1 MPSNPQ
7 LNTEQTPP
15 DKKGFSVFKNLLLPL
30 LILIVIFGILEGFAR
45 TNTAERLLPLRSY
58 GNYHTQFEIK
68 WQKLEDFAR
77 ENGGVDVVLLGNSM
91 VNTGIDPAILENQLS
106 SSGQPLRIFNF
117 GVEGLTGAPV
127 ADLASLLVDTYH
139 PVTLIYF
146 TEMRDYLAGNGDD
159 VSKNFL
165 ADDWLQYRLGQ
176 ENFTGWLV
184 DHSYALQRLL
194 PLHNWARADFL
205 DTWLQNMRRFENTHP
220 DGYEPEIQKTD
231 FSGEL
236 PDPKDPENQ
245 KLFALYGNYT
255 IDSGRLIY
263 LQQIID
269 LRAKGTYVV
278 VTEFPAYPGFY
289 TYFGGEQVHAD
300 YLSSIADYTRGQG
313 GLFVAPVSPDL
324 IPLAGRADD
333 HHLNEVGARLYSG
346 LLGQQFDLLCQLQE
360 ICLEGK

>member
-1 MPSNPQ
+1 MHSNPQ
-7 LNTEQTPP
+7 LKPDQEPP
-15 DKKGFSVFKNLLLPL
+15 DKKGFSVFKNLYLPL
-30 LILIVIFGILEGFAR
+30 IILIVIFGILEALAR
-45 TNTAERLLPLRSY
+45 SSAAERLLPLRSY

-77 ENGGVDVVLLGNSM
+77 ANDGVDVILLGNSM
-91 VNTGIDPAILENQLS
+91 VNTGIDPLILGKQVS
-106 SSGQPLRIFNF
+106 SAGQPLRIFNF

-127 ADLASLLVDTYH
+127 ADLATLLVDTYH
-139 PVTLIYF
+139 PATLIYF

-165 ADDWLQYRLGQ
+165 ADEWLQYRLGQ
-176 ENFTGWLV
+176 KNLTGWLV

-194 PLHNWARADFL
+194 PLRNWARADFP
-205 DTWLQNMRRFENTHP
+205 DMWLQNMRRFTNTHP

-231 FSGEL
+231 FAGEL
-236 PDPKDPENQ
+236 PDPNDPEAQ
-245 KLFALYGNYT
+245 KLFSLYGNYT
-255 IDSGRLIY
+255 IDPDRLSY

-269 LRAKGTYVV
+269 LRVKGTTVV

-289 TYFGGEQVHAD
+289 TYFGGEQVHTD
-300 YLSSIADYTRGQG
+300 YLSRIADYAREQG

-333 HHLNEVGARLYSG
+333 HHLNEVGAKLYSG
-346 LLGQQFDLLCQLQE
+346 LLGEQFNLLCQTQH
-360 ICLEGK
+360 ICLDRK